1 MTLNEGLRRFW
12 TKADGWAPSEAARL
26 LSKSRLDW
34 QVSLSSCLKIWSKE
48 HNSDDESGCLILAWV
63 NLGSLVEG
71 TMKLFMSVWYN
82 DYMNDNEAIKK
93 RGRDVKDPDILSLEE
108 MRVFFKKRIWVKSK
122 TEDWDTWILKI
133 Q

>member
-108 MRVFFKKRIWVKSK
+108 MRVFFKKKN
-122 TEDWDTWILKI
+122 LGKI
-133 Q
+133 